1 MVTKMMPTIIRHPGV
16 VAWFHTNRRG
26 HFCHST
32 PTINLNLLYCLP
44 PFPIGDHTQLPRKR
58 EKGQRTKKRR
68 MVEVRAKRGISLV
81 MIIMVFLLKTISSTA
96 HTAAAAAVYNKSN
109 NNDTACCLIADD
121 LESEFLMDSEVRR
134 MLGAQGSPRP
144 LVKEDPSAN
153 CGRGKNYIPCVP
165 GKNGVRR
172 PPDEHCD
179 DPFNTRNRGCRPQ
192 P

>member
-1 MVTKMMPTIIRHPGV
+1 MVG
-16 VAWFHTNRRG
+16 
-26 HFCHST
+26 
-32 PTINLNLLYCLP
+32 
-44 PFPIGDHTQLPRKR
+44 
-58 EKGQRTKKRR
+58 
-68 MVEVRAKRGISLV
+68 VRAKRGISLV
-81 MIIMVFLLKTISSTA
+81 MITMVFLLKTISSSA
-96 HTAAAAAVYNKSN
+96 NTAAAAAVYHNSN

-134 MLGAQGSPRP
+134 MLGAHISPGT
-144 LVKEDPSAN
+144 LAKDQSSAG

-165 GKNGVRR
+165 GKNGVHR